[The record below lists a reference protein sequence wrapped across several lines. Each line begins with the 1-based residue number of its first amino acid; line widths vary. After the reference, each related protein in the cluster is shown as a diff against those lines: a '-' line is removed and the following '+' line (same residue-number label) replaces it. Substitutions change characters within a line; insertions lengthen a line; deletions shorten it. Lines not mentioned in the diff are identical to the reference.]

1 MLQIH
6 STDNLCSSPLLF
18 AVTLLNK
25 RSFFIFFFPY
35 CSKIIPVKRNHP
47 ACKRFSWV
55 SVTSLKKAK
64 KPIPCNNFVVCC
76 KGSVIW
82 RFLRGWDAP
91 VWRADDP
98 VLCWGTTFA
107 LRTAAE
113 SERTLQEHQVA
124 TMSNLIQSLL
134 YVEMSPINRVNAHN
148 R

>member
-25 RSFFIFFFPY
+25 RSFFIFFFLRQQDYP
-35 CSKIIPVKRNHP
+35 CQEKSSSMQTIQL
-47 ACKRFSWV
+47 
-55 SVTSLKKAK
+55 SVCHFTKKAK
-64 KPIPCNNFVVCC
+64 KTIPCNNFVVCC

-82 RFLRGWDAP
+82 QFLRGWDAP
-91 VWRADDP
+91 VWRTDDP

-113 SERTLQEHQVA
+113 SERTSQEHQVA

-134 YVEMSPINRVNAHN
+134 YVEMSSINRVNAHN